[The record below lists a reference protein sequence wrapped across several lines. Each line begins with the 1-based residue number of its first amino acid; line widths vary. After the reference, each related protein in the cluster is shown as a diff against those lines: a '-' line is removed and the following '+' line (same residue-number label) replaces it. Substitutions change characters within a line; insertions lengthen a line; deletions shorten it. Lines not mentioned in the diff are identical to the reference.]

1 MYFVSLKRDWYKIK
15 KRRNAVEG
23 DDRKMFVVIS
33 ALLAMSA
40 VAVLLSDKK
49 VKFLEVIEFVGGVT
63 AASALLVGVN
73 AVCGFKLTDF
83 FAISGLVLMIAA
95 IRYGRGMRFRRITVR
110 KENRAQKNDNTD
122 FHLY

>member
-1 MYFVSLKRDWYKIK
+1 
-15 KRRNAVEG
+15 
-23 DDRKMFVVIS
+23 MFVVIS

-73 AVCGFKLTDF
+73 AV
-83 FAISGLVLMIAA
+83 
-95 IRYGRGMRFRRITVR
+95 
-110 KENRAQKNDNTD
+110 
-122 FHLY
+122 